1 MIKRSQKLISR
12 FYHATTMNSDDLT
25 QLLSTLRQLQ
35 VPTPVLPSDVAKLLP
50 SQAPEKTSF
59 SQDEMKLLL
68 SSLPPSLPQPSTTAS
83 TQIDTMEEPTETERR
98 TEVTKDR
105 YRDIKTL
112 SFPEALPLLTNL
124 AQDQKFLG
132 AIGDMKASQENLELR
147 LKDERNR
154 IARELKHE
162 LS

>member
-1 MIKRSQKLISR
+1 
-12 FYHATTMNSDDLT
+12 MNSDDLT

-35 VPTPVLPSDVAKLLP
+35 APPLPLDVARLLP
-50 SQAPEKTSF
+50 SRTQPSEKTSF

-68 SSLPPSLPQPSTTAS
+68 SSLPPSLPQPSPTAS
-83 TQIDTMEEPTETERR
+83 IRIDTIEGPSERR
-98 TEVTKDR
+98 TEEEVTKER

-124 AQDQKFLG
+124 AQDQKFLN
-132 AIGDMKASQENLELR
+132 AIGEMKVSQEQLELR
-147 LKDERNR
+147 MKDERNR